1 MAISDNELIYLCS
14 PSYGYPPVGSYIR
27 TPEGSSFKVI
37 DTYYCG
43 DNDNKC
49 GLDAVIVEKQPGGEK
64 AMVFVGSD
72 QLLDWYNDF
81 LLTHPEQIPEQF
93 ITALSYYQGKCKE
106 YGIQM
111 PVTGNSLGGGL
122 ANYVAVHNPGTIS
135 VTLNP
140 AMLPEADK
148 SFDQVNA
155 NHNITN
161 YIDKGEILHKVQE
174 ASGGMIPGNI
184 VEFETGI
191 DSPYRIG
198 DLHTGR
204 HENGVNSSSFISRNL
219 FTGNTYVEGENVRID
234 QESFKIFFEQMERI
248 FKEIE
253 SNCFLLTEQNISS
266 ATNVAANRPNRE
278 NVIANESCM
287 FLADNFL
294 TISQMLNEKFD
305 LNIVINSP
313 AYILP
318 SYGVAPATEIP
329 GKTYIDIF
337 ETIGEKINVSSGLL
351 WHWLDGRI
359 PSARLIISDLNGKL
373 NPLYSNL
380 SNLINTIIANVL
392 DGMKATESRPALD
405 PAIQDI
411 VDLSRFIQKE
421 IIIVAQNI
429 LRLGF
434 MARCIA
440 DSFTTADE
448 SGNLFRQ
455 DDINTSSWEHAQEI
469 FNSSEIRQKIGQ
481 NGFENMPQME
491 SSEAIGF
498 EDVFTTKDLNDLNTK
513 AANLKKFKTEIV
525 DTKFEE
531 AYTNSQKDIT
541 NVLERS
547 LEPICADID
556 SLVKQFNNIREANDT
571 YDICLYIS
579 YFERCQLGMD
589 NPRFYVHETRHGVS
603 LDNSMPDMR
612 YVSLNIFL
620 RETKQIDL
628 DLLLNTL
635 LLANNDVRNNIHNV
649 GILVESLKETFKN
662 MIFYPDELESINNNN
677 AISYNTLKTLLIEL
691 KNAKNQLQD
700 FNTSKAIREFI
711 QRIDYEIANVE
722 QLSYYI
728 ETITTMK

>member
-1 MAISDNELIYLCS
+1 MAISDNELIYLCA

-49 GLDAVIVEKQPGGEK
+49 GLDAVIVEKQPSGEK
-64 AMVFVGSD
+64 VMVFVGSD

-81 LLTHPEQIPEQF
+81 LLTHPEQVPEQF
-93 ITALSYYQGKCKE
+93 IAALSYYQVKCKE

-122 ANYVAVHNPGTIS
+122 ANYVAVLNPGTIS

-148 SFDQVNA
+148 VFDPVNA

-161 YIDKGEILHKVQE
+161 YIDKGDILHKVQE
-174 ASGGMIPGNI
+174 ATGGIIPGNI

-234 QESFKIFFEQMERI
+234 QESFKIFSEQMERI

-253 SNCFLLTEQNISS
+253 SNCFLLTEKNISS

-278 NVIANESCM
+278 NVITNESSM

-294 TISQMLNEKFD
+294 TISQILKEKFD
-305 LNIVINSP
+305 INIIIHYPEDISVATAGNFTVASVIP
-313 AYILP
+313 AR
-318 SYGVAPATEIP
+318 
-329 GKTYIDIF
+329 TYIDIF
-337 ETIGEKINVSSGLL
+337 ETIGEKINTGSGLL
-351 WHWLDGRI
+351 WHWLNGEMPNVRG
-359 PSARLIISDLNGKL
+359 IISNLNDKL

-380 SNLINTIIANVL
+380 SNLIDTIITNVL
-392 DGMKATESRPALD
+392 DGMKPTESRPALD

-411 VDLSRFIQKE
+411 VDLSLFIKKE

-440 DSFTTADE
+440 DSFTSADD
-448 SGNLFRQ
+448 SNNMFRQ
-455 DDINTSSWEHAQEI
+455 DDINTSSWTHAKKSIIHRKYSKRLQKTCLKWKVVNQLALKM
-469 FNSSEIRQKIGQ
+469 FLLQKI
-481 NGFENMPQME
+481 
-491 SSEAIGF
+491 
-498 EDVFTTKDLNDLNTK
+498 L
-513 AANLKKFKTEIV
+513 
-525 DTKFEE
+525 
-531 AYTNSQKDIT
+531 
-541 NVLERS
+541 
-547 LEPICADID
+547 
-556 SLVKQFNNIREANDT
+556 
-571 YDICLYIS
+571 
-579 YFERCQLGMD
+579 
-589 NPRFYVHETRHGVS
+589 
-603 LDNSMPDMR
+603 
-612 YVSLNIFL
+612 
-620 RETKQIDL
+620 
-628 DLLLNTL
+628 
-635 LLANNDVRNNIHNV
+635 
-649 GILVESLKETFKN
+649 
-662 MIFYPDELESINNNN
+662 MI
-677 AISYNTLKTLLIEL
+677 
-691 KNAKNQLQD
+691 
-700 FNTSKAIREFI
+700 
-711 QRIDYEIANVE
+711 
-722 QLSYYI
+722 
-728 ETITTMK
+728 

>member
-1 MAISDNELIYLCS
+1 
-14 PSYGYPPVGSYIR
+14 
-27 TPEGSSFKVI
+27 
-37 DTYYCG
+37 
-43 DNDNKC
+43 
-49 GLDAVIVEKQPGGEK
+49 
-64 AMVFVGSD
+64 
-72 QLLDWYNDF
+72 
-81 LLTHPEQIPEQF
+81 
-93 ITALSYYQGKCKE
+93 
-106 YGIQM
+106 M

-140 AMLPEADK
+140 AMLPDADK
-148 SFDQVNA
+148 GFDPVNA

-161 YIDKGEILHKVQE
+161 YIDKGEILHKVQD
-174 ASGGMIPGNI
+174 AAGGMIPGNI

-234 QESFKIFFEQMERI
+234 HESFKIFSEQMERI

-253 SNCFLLTEQNISS
+253 SICFLLTEKNISS

-278 NVIANESCM
+278 NVIANESSM

-294 TISQMLNEKFD
+294 TISQMLNEKFG
-305 LNIVINSP
+305 LNIVIHRP
-313 AYILP
+313 AEIQTAGGFYGTIRPIELP
-318 SYGVAPATEIP
+318 AQ
-329 GKTYIDIF
+329 TYIDIF
-337 ETIGEKINVSSGLL
+337 ETIGEKINVSSGIL
-351 WHWLDGRI
+351 WKWLDGQMPSVRLRI
-359 PSARLIISDLNGKL
+359 SNLNEKL
-373 NPLYSNL
+373 KPLYSNL
-380 SNLINTIIANVL
+380 SNLINTIITNVL

-411 VDLSRFIQKE
+411 VDLSVFIKKE

-455 DDINTSSWEHAQEI
+455 DDINTSSWKHAQEI
-469 FNSSEIRQKIGQ
+469 YYSSEIYQ
-481 NGFENMPQME
+481 NAPKNMSQME

-525 DTKFEE
+525 DTKFDE

-541 NVLERS
+541 NVLESS

-556 SLVKQFNNIREANDT
+556 SLVKEFNNIREVRDT
-571 YDICLYIS
+571 YDICLHLY
-579 YFERCQLGMD
+579 YTERCLMGMD

-603 LDNSMPDMR
+603 LDDSWSDKR

-662 MIFYPDELESINNNN
+662 MIFYPDELETINNNN

-691 KNAKNQLQD
+691 KNARNQLQN
-700 FNTSKAIREFI
+700 FNTSKAIREFV
-711 QRIDYEIANVE
+711 QRIDYEIANIE